1 MFVRSF
7 VSKKILWN
15 LSVKSIIKCFVLNV
29 PPSNNLECF
38 IVKKKLGSAW
48 RDPRAVREKK
58 KECLTGKSETQG
70 RP

>member
-38 IVKKKLGSAW
+38 IVKKNLGVLGGTH
-48 RDPRAVREKK
+48 VRCGR
-58 KECLTGKSETQG
+58 KERMLDGKE
-70 RP
+70 